1 MKKSDDMQPIQ
12 DFSHLPKLT
21 LPMLLEFAHHNYA
34 TLNCVSIVDEDP
46 MLYTHF
52 YTHVQETIS
61 LLKESGVTQGDKVAI
76 LSENLPQW
84 GIAYFAITYFGAVAV
99 PILTDFHP
107 NEIHHI
113 IDHSEAKAI
122 FVSSKQI
129 DVITEMELPNLAC
142 VINIETLSYEE
153 KLCKHEKI
161 RALIEG
167 IRKSAHDL
175 KSKMKKNASDAD
187 EVQEED
193 LAVIIYTSGTTGHS
207 KGVMLSHKNLVSN
220 ASMAAKSVVTITPQD
235 RFLSILPLAHTFECT
250 TGFILPILHG
260 CSIYYIQK
268 APTPTVLMK
277 AFTSVK
283 PTFILSV
290 PLIIEKIYRAKVLA
304 KFNNSFLLSRAYKVP
319 FLRKLLNRAAGK
331 KLMESFGGELKFFG
345 IGGSKLSPY
354 VEQFLTEA
362 GFPFSIGYGLT
373 ETSPIVAG
381 KKVFLNIP
389 ESTGPAINGVEIR
402 IDTPKGGAQD
412 GEVLVR
418 GPNVMLGYYKD
429 EEKTAEV
436 IQEGWFYTGDL
447 GYLDNEG
454 NLFIRGRSKNVI
466 IGASGE
472 NIYPEQIE
480 AIINLNEFVLDALVF
495 DMDSRLT
502 ARIHL
507 DYELIDQK
515 FRADRQSEA
524 ALHTDIEGFLETMR
538 IDVNKQLSS
547 FSKVSKYIEQ
557 TEPFVKTPTKKIKR
571 YLYIDQ

>member
-1 MKKSDDMQPIQ
+1 MKQSDDMEPVQ

-21 LPMLLEFAHHNYA
+21 LPMLLDYAYHNYA
-34 TLNCVSIVDEDP
+34 SLNCVSIVDEEP
-46 MLYTHF
+46 MLYADF
-52 YTHVQETIS
+52 YAHVLESIA
-61 LLKESGVTQGDKVAI
+61 LLKESGITRGDKVAI

-122 FVSSKQI
+122 FVSSKQV
-129 DVITEMELPNLAC
+129 DVITELELPHLAC

-153 KLCKHEKI
+153 KLCKQEKM
-161 RALIEG
+161 RVLLEG

-175 KSKMKKNASDAD
+175 KSKMTKESLDIEER
-187 EVQEED
+187 EVEEND
-193 LAVIIYTSGTTGHS
+193 LAAIIYTSGTTGHS
-207 KGVMLSHKNLVSN
+207 KGVMLSHKNLVFNATSAASSVSN
-220 ASMAAKSVVTITPQD
+220 ITPED

-250 TGFILPILHG
+250 TGFLIPIFHG
-260 CSIYYIQK
+260 SSIYYIQK
-268 APTPTVLMK
+268 APTPTVLLK
-277 AFTSVK
+277 AFASVK
-283 PTFILSV
+283 PTYILSV

-304 KFNNSFLLSRAYKVP
+304 KFNSSFLLSKLYKIP
-319 FLRKLLNRAAGK
+319 FFRKLLNKAAGK
-331 KLMESFGGELKFFG
+331 KLMESFGGELRFFG

-354 VEQFLTEA
+354 VEQFLSEA

-381 KKVFLNIP
+381 KKTFLDIA

-402 IDTPKGGAQD
+402 IDTPKEGTQD
-412 GEVLVR
+412 GEILVR

-447 GYLDNEG
+447 GYLDKEG

-480 AIINLNEFVLDALVF
+480 AIINLNPFVLDALVF

-515 FRADRQSEA
+515 FHADKQSEA
-524 ALHTDIEGFLETMR
+524 ALHTDIEAFLETMR

-547 FSKVSKYIEQ
+547 FSKVSKFIEQ

-571 YLYIDQ
+571 YLYT

>member
-1 MKKSDDMQPIQ
+1 MTQSDYMQSPH

-34 TLNCVSIVDEDP
+34 TLNCVSIVDEEP

-52 YTHVQETIS
+52 YTHVIETIA
-61 LLKESGVTQGDKVAI
+61 LLKKSGITQGDKVAI

-99 PILTDFHP
+99 PILTDFHA

-129 DVITEMELPNLAC
+129 DVITELELPNLAC

-153 KLCKHEKI
+153 KLCKQEKI
-161 RALIEG
+161 RALLGG
-167 IRKSAHDL
+167 IKKSAQDL
-175 KSKMKKNASDAD
+175 KSKINKESSDIQER
-187 EVQEED
+187 EVEEDD

-207 KGVMLSHKNLVSN
+207 KGVMLSHKNLVFN
-220 ASMAAKSVVTITPQD
+220 ATAAATSVTNITPKD

-250 TGFILPILHG
+250 TGFLIPMFHG
-260 CSIYYIQK
+260 SSIYYIQK
-268 APTPTVLMK
+268 APTPTVLLK
-277 AFTSVK
+277 AFASVK
-283 PTFILSV
+283 PTYILSV

-304 KFNNSFLLSRAYKVP
+304 KFNSSFFLSKLYKIP
-319 FLRKLLNRAAGK
+319 FFRKLLNKAAGK
-331 KLMESFGGELKFFG
+331 KLMESFGGELQFFG

-354 VEQFLTEA
+354 VEQFLSEA

-381 KKVFLNIP
+381 KKPFLNLP
-389 ESTGPAINGVEIR
+389 ESTGPAITGVEIK
-402 IDTPKGGAQD
+402 IDTPKEGTQD

-447 GYLDNEG
+447 GYLDKEG

-480 AIINLNEFVLDALVF
+480 AIINLNPFVLDALVF
-495 DMDSRLT
+495 EMDSRLA

-507 DYELIDQK
+507 DYELIDQE

-524 ALHTDIEGFLETMR
+524 ALHTDIEALLETMR

-547 FSKVSKYIEQ
+547 FSKVNKFIEQ

-571 YLYIDQ
+571 YLYT